1 MSNPRYKVGLAV
13 SGGAD
18 SVALLVLMSELRKE
32 HGFDAVAL
40 HFDHGIRR
48 DSADD
53 ADFVR
58 RLAGRFGLPFHS
70 ARVKVVRKKGESI
83 DLTLDNIAIYE
94 RPIKVYEGNDLQVKG
109 GKIYINGEEAQSYRF
124 AQDVKSQLGQKLGA
138 DFSDVRIH
146 TGAVAASKA
155 DSIGAKA
162 YTQGRD
168 VYLGSGG
175 YDATTAAHELVH
187 TVQQGVVAGT
197 GVTEAVPVG
206 TVQMKPWGIFS
217 KIKNFFSG
225 KSKKNPNMLK
235 KGAFNDRFNDMD
247 NETKLDELTKLGSY
261 LSARRELNTD
271 KDDDFADYN
280 NTYLSVL
287 QQASADKDFRDLMYQ
302 RASASGDQLYKDTMD
317 YNATNY
323 TDEIFHGSNKD
334 VENFKNKRVGD
345 VAYSQNATNFKALSK
360 MLDDGRDHAL
370 NGNQRH
376 DLTMQGSSVTDP
388 RADARRNVY
397 RGRDALNGLYLDNI
411 KGNADQLREKNNAIV
426 AGYQLPGG
434 PPQTGKRK
442 RRK

>member
-1 MSNPRYKVGLAV
+1 MRSYASKSKNRLNALNSFANDAHEQTIANSGYRRMLSNDNGV
-13 SGGAD
+13 
-18 SVALLVLMSELRKE
+18 E
-32 HGFDAVAL
+32 GFDEKMLSRMIAAQKNQRHDAEKEADKL
-40 HFDHGIRR
+40 AAGI
-48 DSADD
+48 SPTATI
-53 ADFVR
+53 
-58 RLAGRFGLPFHS
+58 
-70 ARVKVVRKKGESI
+70 E
-83 DLTLDNIAIYE
+83 
-94 RPIKVYEGNDLQVKG
+94 
-109 GKIYINGEEAQSYRF
+109 
-124 AQDVKSQLGQKLGA
+124 DVKSQLGQKLGA

-146 TGAVAASKA
+146 TGAAAASKA

-175 YDATTAAHELVH
+175 YDATTTAHELVH

-271 KDDDFADYN
+271 EDDDFADYN

-411 KGNADQLREKNNAIV
+411 KGNAAQLREKNNAIV